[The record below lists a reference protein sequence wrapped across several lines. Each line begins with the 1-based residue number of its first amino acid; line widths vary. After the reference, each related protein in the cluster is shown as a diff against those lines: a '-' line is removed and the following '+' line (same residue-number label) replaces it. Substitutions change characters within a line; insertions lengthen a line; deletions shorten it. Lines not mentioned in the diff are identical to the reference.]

1 MLSVLQI
8 EGFRAFSQYN
18 VEDLGRVNLFVGRN
32 NSGKTT
38 ILEAA
43 EILLAPDSA
52 AAVLGS
58 AIRRGEMHVPRNQ
71 DRPSQYADV
80 SHLIHGHVCEAGE
93 RFKISGIESGS
104 PLWLVCEVYT
114 AESYPEASRAL
125 FGEELTESWLALYIN
140 HSRSNEEPVALPLAS
155 SGAVPLDAIR
165 RQKPKS
171 SSEERP
177 VSFLRTETLDT
188 ERLRE
193 YWNAI
198 ALTDEESNVTDS
210 LRILEP
216 RVERIAFL
224 ATRPVRYSP
233 SSEGIYLR
241 LSGVENRMPLGTL
254 GDGVRHL
261 LTLSLAVTRCRRG
274 FVMIDEI
281 DTGLHHSVMSDMW
294 RLLIQ
299 TAERLDVQV
308 FATTHSLDCVRSLAW
323 LAATQPDLCKGVRLH
338 RVDSERSKTIV
349 YAPEEISIAA
359 EQHVEMRGG

>member
-1 MLSVLQI
+1 MLNVLQI
-8 EGFRAFSQYN
+8 EGFRAFSRY
-18 VEDLGRVNLFVGRN
+18 VIEDLGRVNLFVGRN

-43 EILLAPDSA
+43 EMLLAADST

-58 AIRRGEMHVPRNQ
+58 AIRRGEMYVPRNQ
-71 DRPSQYADV
+71 DSPSQYADV
-80 SHLIHGHVCEAGE
+80 SHLFHGHACEAGKKFE
-93 RFKISGIESGS
+93 IRGTESSS

-140 HSRSNEEPVALPLAS
+140 HSRSNEKPITLPMAS
-155 SGAVPLDAIR
+155 SGAVPLGAVR
-165 RQKPKS
+165 WQRPKPS
-171 SSEERP
+171 PEEKP
-177 VSFLRTETLDT
+177 VSFVRTETLDT

-193 YWNAI
+193 FWNAI
-198 ALTDEESNVTDS
+198 ALTDEESNIIES

-216 RVERIAFL
+216 RIEKIAFL
-224 ATRPVRYSP
+224 ATRSVRYSP
-233 SSEGIYLR
+233 SSEGIYVR
-241 LSGVENRMPLGTL
+241 LGGVENRMPLGTL

-261 LTLSLAVTRCRRG
+261 LALSLAMSRSRRG

-294 RLLIQ
+294 RVLIE

-323 LAATQPDLCKGVRLH
+323 LANTQPGLCKDVRMH
-338 RVDSERSKTIV
+338 RVDSERPKTVV
-349 YAPEEISIAA
+349 YGPEEISVAA
-359 EQHVEMRGG
+359 EQHVEMRG